1 MVIDHTRQAS
11 LDSAAILKHSTVAL
25 EDGLMREG
33 SDWIPEGRG
42 FVDDAMPIAGVF
54 ERAPVLGTRPYCD
67 TWLIH
72 DPRIENMLEYTIV
85 LIGCTDSETGRGLSQ
100 LLPMPRD
107 VSPEVIEYHGHESG
121 SRALLRRERQ
131 PSRPGWWVQAYKA
144 HLGPSRLDLGPGYA
158 NL

>member
-11 LDSAAILKHSTVAL
+11 LDNAAILKHSTVAL

-42 FVDDAMPIAGVF
+42 AVDDAVPIANVF
-54 ERAPVLGTRPYCD
+54 ERAPVLGTRLYCD
-67 TWLIH
+67 TWLVR

-85 LIGCTDSETGRGLSQ
+85 LIGYTDSETGRSLSQ

-107 VSPEVIEYHGHESG
+107 VSPEVVVYHGHESG
-121 SRALLRRERQ
+121 SHALLRRERQ
-131 PSRPGWWVQAYKA
+131 PSRPG
-144 HLGPSRLDLGPGYA
+144 
-158 NL
+158 